1 MRAKL
6 VIGTA
11 VTMFL
16 AACGTGG
23 SSSSGGIE
31 ATSTSYLSADGIVVV
46 SGDGG
51 CVQSSAY
58 SKNDTIGACEGE
70 EEAVAKTAAQPAPQP
85 VAKVSKPAT
94 VAKPSPAPAPKSEKV
109 VLVGRTMFQFDSDL
123 LSTEGSNEMR
133 KLSAMLRAFK
143 DVKKVE
149 VVGHTDSNGSEAYNQ
164 ALSERRAVTVKN
176 WFESVI
182 PGFPVVASGAGES
195 TPLASND
202 TRDGRRLN
210 RRVEI
215 TVDAIK

>member
-6 VIGTA
+6 VIGAA
-11 VTMFL
+11 VGVFL

-23 SSSSGGIE
+23 SSTGGIE
-31 ATSTSYLSADGIVVV
+31 ATSSYVGAKGNIVGTG
-46 SGDGG
+46 SGG
-51 CVQSSAY
+51 CLHSSGWSEDDA
-58 SKNDTIGACEGE
+58 IGACEGN
-70 EEAVAKTAAQPAPQP
+70 EAATQP
-85 VAKVSKPAT
+85 VAQTVAKKPAT
-94 VAKPSPAPAPKSEKV
+94 AAAPVAAPAAEKV
-109 VLVGRTMFQFDSDL
+109 LLVGRTMFQFDSDL

-133 KLSAMLRAFK
+133 KLSAMLRSYK

-164 ALSERRAVTVKN
+164 ALSERRAETVKK
-176 WFESVI
+176 WFESVV

-202 TRDGRRLN
+202 TKDGRRLN

-215 TVDAIK
+215 KVDAIR